1 MKCRD
6 KTIDNLRGLAMIW
19 VIVVH
24 VLYWTNFFEN
34 NHINLLKSFC
44 LFEMPLFFFVTGASN
59 GFSKDKGY
67 FSFVLRRYKRILIP
81 YWVFAI
87 ICAVLS
93 IAYLQLSNEINVYTA
108 AKVLISWMIPIDR
121 QITSISYLTWALW
134 FVPVYLCV
142 VLIIPGLKHLRES
155 RYAKLLVIALFAIF
169 TITSIFNLGWIQN
182 VAFYSF
188 WTYVGL
194 FYNDIIQ
201 KVNQKSFRRQMGVI
215 GLAGMVALAVLFLL
229 GYPIDMQHNKFPPN
243 IIFGVFSVMMISL
256 ILLAVPYINK
266 LYSYIG
272 NHMVMRKIT
281 DFFSSRSM
289 TIFLYQVFAFNLT
302 IPFTNLLI
310 PSGSILLSI
319 LKSILCF
326 ITTVLL
332 CVVLALVFGIVEQIS
347 NKRKCEI

>member
-1 MKCRD
+1 MKKRD
-6 KTIDNLRGLAMIW
+6 KTIDNLRGLAMLW

-24 VLYWTNFFEN
+24 VLYWGNFFEN
-34 NHINLLKSFC
+34 SYLNLLKSFC

-59 GFSKDKGY
+59 GFSKNKGY

-93 IAYLQLSNEINVYTA
+93 IAYLQLSNGINVYTA

-201 KVNQKSFRRQMGVI
+201 KVNQKSFRKQMGVI
-215 GLAGMVALAVLFLL
+215 GLAGMVALAALFLL

-272 NHMVMRKIT
+272 NYMVMRRIT